1 MSKKHECLC
10 ICPPS
15 PGLEEKIKNT
25 KQKLLKETGFENIDE
40 VDILDMR
47 TFTLLTNRPRKT
59 RSHDHSPGVQR
70 APIVGNRK
78 AIVLLVDFSDKAAGT
93 NQAHYNNMLFSQGT
107 YATGSMRDYYKEAS
121 YNKLDVTGE
130 VKGQGG
136 PTAGWF
142 RAPKTKA
149 YYTDGNFG
157 FNNYP
162 KNAQKLVEDAID
174 LAQPFVDFSQ
184 YDNDGDGFVEALVV
198 ICAGTGGEVSGNGGD
213 FWSHKWGINPKSVD
227 GVKINKYFM
236 APEDGRVGVM
246 AHELGHLLLGLPDL
260 YDTDYSSKG
269 TGKWDLM
276 AGGSWNN
283 GGHTPAHP
291 TAWCKVRSGWVNPTV
306 VHNSA
311 QNVTLKP
318 YNVNQDIIKV
328 PIGAANSK
336 EYFLISNRQ
345 KAGFD
350 AHIPGEGM
358 IIEHVDENQ
367 GNNTDESHYLV
378 DIEQADG
385 NRDLNNNTNSGD
397 NTDPFPIA
405 GNNKFTNT
413 SNPNSK
419 SYSGA
424 DSKVSVTNIARSGN
438 NITANVASNAAPG
451 SAKVWV
457 SNKKVNLIFASP
469 HSKNA
474 WASIESLGWRKIE
487 QRDADGVTNMFVAL
501 VEARANNKTV
511 SVYVD
516 NNHIYQTYLN

>member
-25 KQKLLKETGFENIDE
+25 KQKILNETGFENIDDI
-40 VDILDMR
+40 DILDMR
-47 TFTLLTNRPRKT
+47 TFTMITNRPSKT
-59 RSHDHSPGVQR
+59 RSHDHSMAVDK
-70 APIVGNRK
+70 APIIGNRK
-78 AIVLLVDFSDKAAGT
+78 AIVLLADFSDKVGGT
-93 NQAHYNNMLFSQGT
+93 GQAHFNNMLFSQGT
-107 YATGSMRDYYKEAS
+107 YATGSMRDYFKEVS

-136 PTAGWF
+136 PTSGWF

-157 FNNYP
+157 FNAYP
-162 KNAQKLVEDAID
+162 KNAQKCVEDLID
-174 LAQPFVDFSQ
+174 LAQPFVNFAQ

-283 GGHTPAHP
+283 GGLTPAHP
-291 TAWCKVRSGWVNPTV
+291 TAWCKVKSGWVNPTV
-306 VHNSA
+306 VFNSA

-336 EYFLISNRQ
+336 EYFLLSNRQ

-350 AHIPGEGM
+350 AHLPGEGM
-358 IIEHVDENQ
+358 IIEHVDENK

-378 DIEQADG
+378 NIEQADG

-397 NTDPFPIA
+397 STDAYPIT
-405 GNNKFTNT
+405 GNNKFTDT
-413 SNPNSK
+413 STPNSNT
-419 SYSGA
+419 YA
-424 DSKVSVTNIARSGN
+424 NTDSKLAVTNIAKSGS
-438 NITANVASNAAPG
+438 NITANVASNAVPG

-457 SNKKVNLIFASP
+457 SNKKVLRVFTSP
-469 HSKNA
+469 HTMNA
-474 WASIESLGWRKIE
+474 WANIETLGWRKVE
-487 QRDADGVTNMFVAL
+487 ALTPDGVTNTFIL
-501 VEARANNKTV
+501 LSEARANNKTV

-516 NNHIYQTYLN
+516 NNTIYQAYLN